1 MEPGYCAVLVGEVQ
15 CVNARV
21 LQHTSVKLFT
31 PFINLIDSEN
41 VVKNDAG
48 L

>member
-1 MEPGYCAVLVGEVQ
+1 MCERAP
-15 CVNARV
+15 RV
-21 LQHTSVKLFT
+21 LQQHTSVEFFTLWIHLFN
-31 PFINLIDSEN
+31 FED

>member
-1 MEPGYCAVLVGEVQ
+1 MPVF
-15 CVNARV
+15 
-21 LQHTSVKLFT
+21 LQHTSVELFT
-31 PFINLIDSEN
+31 LFVNHVDSEN